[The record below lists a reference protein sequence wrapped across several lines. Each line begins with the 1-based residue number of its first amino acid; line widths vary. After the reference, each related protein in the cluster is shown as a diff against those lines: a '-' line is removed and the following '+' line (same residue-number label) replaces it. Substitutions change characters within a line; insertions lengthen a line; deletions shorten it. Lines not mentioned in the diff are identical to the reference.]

1 MWSTLWKSP
10 LNLCSD
16 FVFPSHRSDLILQ
29 LLLILRIFND
39 AGGLDIF
46 QTFWDILMFNQ
57 TVGYKHFTLECI
69 VKREREV
76 YPDNSHSNI
85 HFLFARIPYI
95 STHFY
100 VLLCILIQCK
110 GITLSFFCVG
120 RWGSLTTVKGN
131 DFFFFLIRTLASD
144 VLLENRAVSHLCHT
158 ECHRCQLHMK
168 LSIEEKN
175 VVFVVVVCLFAC
187 FHLKELIVRL
197 RRKKNRSVSLI
208 MFSWSCVYLWLNW
221 TLELCS
227 YSLRKAWRNILMEIH
242 FCVRC

>member
-131 DFFFFLIRTLASD
+131 DFFFFFNKDPCL
-144 VLLENRAVSHLCHT
+144 
-158 ECHRCQLHMK
+158 RCALGKQSCVRS
-168 LSIEEKN
+168 LSYRVPQMPATYETKYRGKKCG
-175 VVFVVVVCLFAC
+175 FCCRCLFVCLFSPQRA
-187 FHLKELIVRL
+187 HSSVAEE
-197 RRKKNRSVSLI
+197 KK
-208 MFSWSCVYLWLNW
+208 
-221 TLELCS
+221 
-227 YSLRKAWRNILMEIH
+227 
-242 FCVRC
+242 